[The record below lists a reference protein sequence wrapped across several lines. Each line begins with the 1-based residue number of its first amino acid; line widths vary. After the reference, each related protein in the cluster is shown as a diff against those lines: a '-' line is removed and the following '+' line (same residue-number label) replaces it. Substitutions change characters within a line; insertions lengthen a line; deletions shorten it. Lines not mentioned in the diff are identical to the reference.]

1 MDRRVIRNGHLWGV
15 GMSELV
21 QLTDIAKVY
30 QGGVTGALN
39 GVSLILEEG
48 EFTAVMGPSGS
59 GKSTLL
65 NMVAGLDRPTSGS
78 VVVAGTDLGRLGEAG
93 LARFRR
99 DRIGF
104 VFQFFHLLP
113 NLTVLE
119 NVLIPAQLRSR
130 VSAEAPGRK
139 LMDRLGIEDIAD
151 RYPARLSGG
160 QQQRV
165 AIARALINR
174 PTLLLADEPT
184 GALDT
189 RSGDQVMDLLM
200 ELHRHG
206 QTILLVTH
214 DAKLAT
220 RYAAR
225 VISVMDGRIVD
236 DARLETAEREAA
248 DVIRVRGEETWRR
261 RPRAPRRCRIPRTC
275 LDQEPRIPGLA
286 YIRQRQPELTL
297 ELDVLA
303 AGHSQQGDLDV
314 VPSRERLKLG
324 HCAGCRAH
332 DEAAGGLAEERAI
345 EAERRLRTQ
354 RRTAHAQA
362 TQKTALGEGD
372 QHASLGAVMGGA
384 EQAGLGRGQDQPVD
398 RTLAREIERGRAT
411 GHGSVFDLQV
421 LAASEIVVARPHQQ
435 HKVALVFQSRRE
447 PAAVILDQPDHAHHR
462 RGMDWRGTARVVVQ
476 AHVPAHDRHLQRA
489 ARMRQAVD
497 RLFELPVDLR
507 PVGVGEIEAVG
518 DS

>member
-1 MDRRVIRNGHLWGV
+1 MDRRAFRNGHLWGV

-21 QLTDIAKVY
+21 QLTDITKVY

-139 LMDRLGIEDIAD
+139 LLSQLGIEDIAD

-248 DVIRVRGEETWRR
+248 DVIRVRGEETRR
-261 RPRAPRRCRIPRTC
+261 
-275 LDQEPRIPGLA
+275 
-286 YIRQRQPELTL
+286 
-297 ELDVLA
+297 
-303 AGHSQQGDLDV
+303 
-314 VPSRERLKLG
+314 
-324 HCAGCRAH
+324 
-332 DEAAGGLAEERAI
+332 
-345 EAERRLRTQ
+345 
-354 RRTAHAQA
+354 
-362 TQKTALGEGD
+362 
-372 QHASLGAVMGGA
+372 
-384 EQAGLGRGQDQPVD
+384 
-398 RTLAREIERGRAT
+398 
-411 GHGSVFDLQV
+411 
-421 LAASEIVVARPHQQ
+421 
-435 HKVALVFQSRRE
+435 
-447 PAAVILDQPDHAHHR
+447 
-462 RGMDWRGTARVVVQ
+462 
-476 AHVPAHDRHLQRA
+476 
-489 ARMRQAVD
+489 
-497 RLFELPVDLR
+497 
-507 PVGVGEIEAVG
+507 
-518 DS
+518 